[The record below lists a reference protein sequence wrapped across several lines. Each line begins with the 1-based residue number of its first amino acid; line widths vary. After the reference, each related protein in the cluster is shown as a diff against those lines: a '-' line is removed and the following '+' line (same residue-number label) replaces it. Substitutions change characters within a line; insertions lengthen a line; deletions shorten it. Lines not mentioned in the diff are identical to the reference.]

1 MLKEA
6 YGSIEI
12 CEQEHLAK
20 QNHVS
25 LLSESTEASTQ

>member
-12 CEQEHLAK
+12 CEQEHLDK
-20 QNHVS
+20 QDHVS
-25 LLSESTEASTQ
+25 LLLEVTEESA